1 MNAVDVSAAMLL
13 VLSGLPMT
21 LLVTALAYLV
31 GLVLGIPLMLGLR
44 SRILPVRL
52 VLRFVVDIIRGVP
65 PIVWLFLI
73 YFGVQI
79 GTIRFDSLSAAVI
92 GLGVISAAYLAEIFR
107 GAFATVARG
116 QGEAAAALGL
126 GRVTTFVRVLAP
138 QAFRTAL
145 PSMATFLLSL
155 LKDSSIAST
164 IGVAD
169 MVLQATT
176 FARQNPA
183 VAGIVPFFLAAA
195 VYLVVSIPI
204 AITARRLDTRLR
216 TEAVA

>member
-1 MNAVDVSAAMLL
+1 MLL
-13 VLSGLPMT
+13 VLMGLPMT
-21 LLVTALAYLV
+21 LLVTALAYLI

-44 SRILPVRL
+44 SRITPFRL
-52 VLRFVVDIIRGVP
+52 LLRFVVDIIRGVP

-73 YFGVQI
+73 YFGVQV
-79 GTIRFDSLSAAVI
+79 GTIRFDSLSAAIV
-92 GLGVISAAYLAEIFR
+92 GLGLISSAYLAEIYR
-107 GAFATVARG
+107 GAFATVPRG
-116 QGEAAAALGL
+116 QSEAAAALGF
-126 GRVTTFVRVLAP
+126 GSVTTFARVLVP

-169 MVLQATT
+169 MVFQATM

-183 VAGIVPFFLAAA
+183 VAGIVPFVLAAA
-195 VYLVVSIPI
+195 VYLVVSLPI
-204 AITARRLDTRLR
+204 AITARRLDTKLR
-216 TEAVA
+216 KEAIA